1 MGNFGMNNG
10 NSQNG
15 TQGGASAASDAA
27 RQGILATQQG
37 GRAASEALRRTS
49 EVAADAVQRGSKAAG
64 EAVRRNAEVLAEGQR
79 ELMQTAAQQL
89 QQVNHKAAKAA
100 QDTAE
105 AMRSLAVLPNA
116 ANGGL
121 QDMQRGVAGLIES
134 VVQINLRAA
143 QGMFQL
149 ADPSALIEL
158 QQRLVRD
165 YLDTAMQGTA
175 ILVHATRR
183 TADEALRPLE
193 QQIEQRRQAAR
204 NQD

>member
-1 MGNFGMNNG
+1 MNNG
-10 NSQNG
+10 SSQNG
-15 TQGGASAASDAA
+15 GQGDVSAASNAA
-27 RQGILATQQG
+27 RQSILATQQS

-79 ELMQTAAQQL
+79 ELMQTAAQHL
-89 QQVNHKAAKAA
+89 QQANHKAAEAA
-100 QDTAE
+100 QGTAE
-105 AMRSLAVLPNA
+105 AMRSLAVLPKA

-121 QDMQRGVAGLIES
+121 QDMQRGVAGLVES
-134 VVQINLRAA
+134 IMQTNLRAA

-165 YLDTAMQGTA
+165 YLDTVVQGTA
-175 ILVHATRR
+175 ILVRATHRA
-183 TADEALRPLE
+183 ADEALRPLE

-204 NQD
+204 NQG